1 MHKAVVGP
9 VTTPTALQV
18 TRQPSTPGSRR
29 DTQNIAVVKDAFL
42 AYAHDSVT
50 QCNTVYRMKRPA
62 LRRNVSILDFT
73 LYCSRGHEA
82 RPRGISCK
90 AVKVASIYI

>member
-1 MHKAVVGP
+1 MHTAVVGP

-42 AYAHDSVT
+42 AYT